1 MGTDAAEGAEGNG
14 DILVVLLAA
23 GAGSRFAGTGHKL
36 LADPG
41 TGTTVAGAAI
51 GHAIAAGLGE
61 VVVITGA
68 VDLSDI
74 VASCAADA
82 GNPAPSVRLVHND
95 RWRDGQATSLQTA
108 IRDAQRC
115 NATAVVV
122 GLADQPFVDPEA
134 WRRVAAGTAPISVAT
149 YDGRRRNP
157 VRLHRSV
164 WAALPTEGDE
174 GARSLLRMRPGL
186 VEEIPCPGSP
196 EDIDT
201 LEDLESWQNRSSTNS
216 P

>member
-1 MGTDAAEGAEGNG
+1 MGTDAAEAAEGSG
-14 DILVVLLAA
+14 TTLVVLLAA
-23 GAGSRFAGTGHKL
+23 GAGSRFAGPVHKL

-41 TGTTVAGAAI
+41 TGVTVAGAALD
-51 GHAIAAGLGE
+51 HAIAAGVGD

-68 VDLSDI
+68 ADLTDI
-74 VASCAADA
+74 VASRAATD
-82 GNPAPSVRLVHND
+82 GNLVRLVHNE
-95 RWRDGQATSLQTA
+95 RWADGQSTSLQTA
-108 IRDAQRC
+108 IDEARRCDAS
-115 NATAVVV
+115 AVVV

-149 YDGRRRNP
+149 YHGRRRNP